1 MKTAERIL
9 ITTLELFNQQGE
21 GNVSCVDIAM
31 ELDISPGN
39 LYYHYK
45 GKEVMVVALF
55 DMYRERMLK
64 ILDSSSDSELKIE
77 DFFYYLLM
85 VLQSSHLFRFL
96 YHNPADLMAKYPT
109 IQKGFKRLLKAQEIS
124 FNQLLGKYVAQEQMT
139 LNANEQHHM
148 VQLIVMLFTQA
159 TNYYLLKGEDIE
171 NEEYMYNCL
180 ANVLFALTPY
190 MKIDKSALDS
200 LYKMIESEEI

>member
-9 ITTLELFNQQGE
+9 LTTLELFNQHGE
-21 GNVSCVDIAM
+21 NNVSCVDIAV

-55 DMYRERMLK
+55 EMYRERMGK
-64 ILDSSSDSELKIE
+64 ILDSSDSSELKIE

-85 VLQSSHLFRFL
+85 ILQSSHLFRFL

-109 IQKGFKRLLKAQEIS
+109 ISKGFKKLLKAQETS
-124 FNQLLGKYVAQEQMT
+124 FNQLLSRYVSQGDMT
-139 LNANEQHHM
+139 LNASQQHHM
-148 VQLIVMLFTQA
+148 VQLIAMVFTQA
-159 TNYYLLKGEDIE
+159 ANYSLLKGEDID
-171 NEEYMYNCL
+171 NEEYIYECL

-190 MKIDKSALDS
+190 VQMETSAIDS
-200 LYKMIESEEI
+200 LYKMIESESL

>member
-9 ITTLELFNQQGE
+9 ITTLELFNEHGE
-21 GNVSCVDIAM
+21 SNVSCVDIAM

-55 DMYRERMLK
+55 EMYKERMSK
-64 ILDSSSDSELKIE
+64 ILTSSDDADLKIE
-77 DFFYYLLM
+77 DFFYFLLM

-96 YHNPADLMAKYPT
+96 YHNPADLMSKYPS
-109 IQKGFKRLLKAQEIS
+109 IQRGFKKLLKTQENS
-124 FNQLLGKYVAQEQMT
+124 FNLLLSRYVAQEQMT
-139 LNANEQHHM
+139 MNASQQHHL
-148 VQLIVMLFTQA
+148 VQLIVMVFTQA

-171 NEEYMYNCL
+171 NEEYIYQCL
-180 ANVLFALTPY
+180 GDVLFALTPY
-190 MKIDKSALDS
+190 MKIEEAALES
-200 LYKMIESEEI
+200 LYKMIESEEL